1 MLYKMVFVRS
11 FDMFKYNLPVQ
22 GDGFVDTVKS
32 VADIVTQNKE
42 VIKDVGNAVSSVSGA
57 AGNISEAIKAA
68 KRFNELQ
75 LAKNKLSPKVINEL
89 KSVNID
95 NSKMGDGFEKF

>member
-22 GDGFVDTVKS
+22 GEGFVDSVKS
-32 VADIVTQNKE
+32 VADIVTQNKD
-42 VIKDVGNAVSSVSGA
+42 VIKDVGNAVSGA

-89 KSVNID
+89 KSVIIE